1 MLCLATIKGKHPMI
15 DRFSCDEVTNNL
27 DIRHEVMLE
36 AAPFGLILV
45 GLDGNIVDVNSCALA
60 MLGSPSKEATCEIN
74 MLSYQP
80 LEDAG
85 VSQLI
90 RDAFGSSKSISRTLT
105 YVTKWKKT
113 LRLKATAC
121 SIRDTDN
128 IVCFV
133 AFLMEDI
140 SELEELKDKY
150 NKIAKTLAATV
161 DALPDNIWIWA
172 KDRKGVYQVINKS
185 YADFFKKSVME
196 IIGKTDCDIWPDDF
210 AAKFR
215 ADDKE
220 VLNTCGTMIVEEVVY
235 HPKHGSRRLRTT
247 KTAICNDDLVGEL
260 VVGMAE
266 DITDEYNKRD
276 VAQRAIADLK
286 AFIGRHENGL

>member
-1 MLCLATIKGKHPMI
+1 MI
-15 DRFSCDEVTNNL
+15 EKFSCDEVTNNI

-36 AAPFGLILV
+36 AAPFGIILI
-45 GLDGNIVDVNSCALA
+45 GLDGNIVDVNKSALH
-60 MLGSPSKEATCEIN
+60 MLGSPSKQETCEIN
-74 MLSYQP
+74 MLSYGP
-80 LEDAG
+80 LGDAG
-85 VSQLI
+85 ISQLI
-90 RDAFGSSKSISRTLT
+90 REAFGSRSPISGVLT
-105 YVTKWKKT
+105 YVTKWGKT
-113 LRLKATAC
+113 LRLKVTAC
-121 SIRDTDN
+121 SIRDSED
-128 IVCFV
+128 IVCFA

-185 YADFFKKSVME
+185 YADFFKKDVME

-220 VLNTCGTMIVEEVVY
+220 VLNTCGTMTVEEVVY

-286 AFIGRHENGL
+286 AFIGGHENGL

>member
-1 MLCLATIKGKHPMI
+1 MT
-15 DRFSCDEVTNNL
+15 DRFTCDEVTNNL
-27 DIRHEVMLE
+27 EIRHEVMLE

-45 GLDGNIVDVNSCALA
+45 GLDGSIVDVNKSALE
-60 MLGSPSKEATCEIN
+60 MLGSPSKEETCAIN
-74 MLSYQP
+74 MLSSQP

-90 RDAFGSSKSISRTLT
+90 RDAFGTTGSISRTLT
-105 YVTKWKKT
+105 YVTKWGKT

-121 SIRDTDN
+121 SIRDSDSV
-128 IVCFV
+128 VCFC

-172 KDRKGVYQVINKS
+172 KDRKGVYQVINRS
-185 YADFFKKSVME
+185 YASFFNKDVME
-196 IIGKTDCDIWPDDF
+196 IVGKTDCDVWPSDF

-215 ADDKE
+215 ADDME
-220 VLNTCGTMIVEEVVY
+220 VLNTCGSMIVEEVVY
-235 HPKHGSRRLRTT
+235 HPKYGSRRLRTT

-266 DITDEYNKRD
+266 DITEEYNQRD

-286 AFIGRHENGL
+286 AFIGRNDNGL